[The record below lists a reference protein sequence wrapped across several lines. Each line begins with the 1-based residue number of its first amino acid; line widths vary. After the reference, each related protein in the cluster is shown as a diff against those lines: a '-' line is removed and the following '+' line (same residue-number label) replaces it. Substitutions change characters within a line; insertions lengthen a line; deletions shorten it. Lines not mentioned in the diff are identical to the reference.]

1 MKRPTKSEIE
11 TMAKRL
17 HKELTPVM
25 RREPQFRAFSFP
37 KEWDRVVSFNQ
48 LCYRIFAKWH
58 LLNK

>member
-1 MKRPTKSEIE
+1 
-11 TMAKRL
+11 MAKRL